1 MKHDA
6 EDKSERILSIYSRLK
21 EGRIVGKTEASDTFG
36 VNPRTIQRD
45 ISDIQNFLKNQ
56 NSETGEEQEIVYDRV
71 AGGYRLQTKIQKH
84 LQPKELLAVCKVLLE
99 SRSLV
104 TEEMTPVIHKLI
116 NTCSEGEDR
125 KRIRDYINNELHH
138 YNELH
143 HGKKLLDRIWE
154 LERAVREQRYIRIRY
169 RKLKNNEEVLRKVK
183 PAGVMFSE
191 FYYYLTAFIEDIDR
205 EEAFQNPDDP
215 FPTIYRVD
223 RLEDVEVLDEHFS
236 VPYAE
241 RFEEGEFRKRVQ
253 FMYGGRL
260 RRVKFKYSGP
270 DIDAVLDRLPTA
282 KVVSEDDG
290 VYVVTAEVFG
300 SGIEMWLRSQGEY
313 VKTVSN
319 IRGQTGFMY

>member
-1 MKHDA
+1 MKHDT

-21 EGRIVGKTEASDTFG
+21 EGRIVDKTEESDTFG

-45 ISDIQNFLKNQ
+45 ISDIQNFLKNK
-56 NSETGEEQEIVYDRV
+56 NSETGEVQEIVYDRT

-125 KRIRDYINNELHH
+125 KLVRDYISNELHH

-143 HGKKLLDRIWE
+143 HGKKLLDLIWE
-154 LERAVREQRYIRIRY
+154 LERAVREQRYIQIRY
-169 RKLKNNEEVLRKVK
+169 KKLKHNEEVVRKVK
-183 PAGVMFSE
+183 PVGVMFSE

-205 EEAFQNPDDP
+205 EKAFRNPDDP

-260 RRVKFKYSGP
+260 QRAKFRYSGP

-282 KVVSEDDG
+282 QVVSEEDG
-290 VYVVTAEVFG
+290 VYTVTAEVFG

-313 VKTVSN
+313 
-319 IRGQTGFMY
+319 IQEIY

>member
-21 EGRIVGKTEASDTFG
+21 EGRTVSKTEVSDTFG

-56 NSETGEEQEIVYDRV
+56 NSETGEIQEIVYDRE

-104 TEEMTPVIHKLI
+104 TEEMAPIIHKLI

-125 KRIRDYINNELHH
+125 KLVRNYISNELHH

-143 HGKKLLDRIWE
+143 HGKKLLDSIWE
-154 LERAVREQRYIRIRY
+154 LERAVMEQRYIQIRY
-169 RKLKNNEEVLRKVK
+169 KKLKHNEEVVRKVK
-183 PAGVMFSE
+183 PVGVMFSE
-191 FYYYLTAFIEDIDR
+191 FYYYLTAFIEDIDK
-205 EEAFQNPDDP
+205 EKAFQNPDDP
-215 FPTIYRVD
+215 FPTIYRID

-236 VPYAE
+236 VSYAE

-260 RRVKFKYSGP
+260 QRVKFRYSGP

-282 KVVSEDDG
+282 QVVSEADG
-290 VYVVTAEVFG
+290 VYVVTTEVFG

-313 VKTVSN
+313 IDSIDHT
-319 IRGQTGFMY
+319 